1 VYAQSDY
8 GAAHMDELIQ
18 GSGVTNDWQ
27 DAETQPG
34 PGYEE
39 HEVEE
44 EEAGEDGCGEDDEE
58 EGDAEEDDEE
68 EGDGEEEEGAA
79 PRTGKRGPKWKVL
92 EDKCLIDA
100 WKTVSIDPITGAN
113 QASGAYWARI
123 KKEFDERK
131 YLDKEYKTMVMKRS
145 QKAMSTRWGNIQ
157 KDVNV
162 FHGIHGKIEARPAS
176 GMNAELMVSV
186 HRGRRGFF
194 WFIVAG
200 IAF

>member
-1 VYAQSDY
+1 VYAQSDF
-8 GAAHMDELIQ
+8 GAAQMDDMIQ
-18 GSGVTNDWQ
+18 GSDATNDWQ
-27 DAETQPG
+27 DADTQPG

-44 EEAGEDGCGEDDEE
+44 EEAGEDGG
-58 EGDAEEDDEE
+58 GEDDEE
-68 EGDGEEEEGAA
+68 EGDGEEDDDDGEEEEEGEA
-79 PRTGKRGPKWKVL
+79 PRSGRRGPKWKVL

-100 WKTVSIDPITGAN
+100 WKTVSIDPRTGAN
-113 QASGAYWARI
+113 QSNGAYWARI

-157 KDVNV
+157 KDVNI

-176 GMNAELMVSV
+176 GMNVELIVSV

-200 IAF
+200 VAF